1 MLEVLVVSD
10 CGDCWKVDGVQ
21 PMDKPVVD
29 SNKTCLKAS
38 FKTLE
43 ISKDS
48 LSRGKDVFVSKN
60 ITTNEVIPSDL
71 TIVESDNKVE
81 VSRKIAIADITNLI
95 NQNVFGA
102 SVLDS
107 MDFIECSMKLMS
119 VGIFITDENREDKYF
134 EIIDAAQST
143 DEPEPL
149 TDSSTFEDEQKY
161 LEAKR
166 KYDQAQKNLETLE
179 KYLNAYDK
187 LSKIRFV
194 DNLLNKTRDDVKKAK
209 TVEEINSAMAEY
221 NEKIKD
227 FFCNP
232 KCST

>member
-1 MLEVLVVSD
+1 MLEVLIVSD
-10 CGDCWKVDGVQ
+10 YGDCWKVSGTQ
-21 PMDKPVVD
+21 PIDKPVVD
-29 SNKTCLKAS
+29 SNQTYLKAS
-38 FKTLE
+38 LKTLE
-43 ISKDS
+43 IAKES
-48 LSRGKDVFVSKN
+48 LSSGKDVFISKN
-60 ITTNEVIPSDL
+60 VTTNEVIPSDL
-71 TIVESDNKVE
+71 IIIESEDRVET
-81 VSRKIAIADITNLI
+81 SRKIAIADITNLI

-102 SVLDS
+102 SILDS

-134 EIIDAAQST
+134 EIIDAAQSM

-161 LEAKR
+161 LEDKR

-194 DNLLNKTRDDVKKAK
+194 DNLLNKTRDDVKRAK
-209 TVEEINSAMAEY
+209 TVEEINSAMVEY